1 MKIIIVKLNLNV
13 DLNLTKHVGGLINP
27 RVRAVLKAVLHAV
40 QKLAAQ
46 NDLRSDTLESIRPG
60 L

>member
-13 DLNLTKHVGGLINP
+13 DLNLTKNVGGLINP
-27 RVRAVLKAVLHAV
+27 RVRAVLKAVLLAV

-46 NDLRSDTLESIRPG
+46 NDPRSDTQESIRPG